1 MLLLQKG
8 EDSMAHTVSHLF
20 SPADLERVKAAV
32 HEAEKKTSGEIVP
45 YVVDRSDEYEE
56 AEWRCGALLGTL
68 THAAFAALHR
78 FTAVWLPL
86 DFAEVVLVSLLAFLL
101 GMGLARFLPPV
112 KRLFAGSTLLQ
123 RRVALRAADAFI
135 GEEVFRTRDRTG
147 ILLFLSVLEHKVL
160 VIGDAGINAKVDK
173 LDWQDVANTVVAGI
187 RSGKP
192 ASGLIEA
199 IGKCGNLLERHNVGI
214 KPDDTD
220 ELPDNLRIRER

>member
-1 MLLLQKG
+1 
-8 EDSMAHTVSHLF
+8 MAHTVSHLF

-56 AEWRCGALLGTL
+56 ADWRCGALLGTL
-68 THAAFAALHR
+68 TLALFAALHR
-78 FTAVWLPL
+78 FTSVWLPL

-101 GMGLARFLPPV
+101 GMGLARFVPAV
-112 KRLFAGSTLLQ
+112 KRLFAGSSLLE

-135 GEEVFRTRDRTG
+135 GEEVFKTQDRTG

-160 VIGDAGINAKVDK
+160 VIGDQGINAKVDK
-173 LDWQDVANTVVAGI
+173 LDWQDVANTIVGGI
-187 RSGKP
+187 RSGK
-192 ASGLIEA
+192 AADGLVEA
-199 IGKCGNLLERHNVGI
+199 IGKCGVLLEKHDVRI

-220 ELPDNLRIRER
+220 ELPDDLRIRER